1 MTQAVAIEWQR
12 KDYSRVPQ
20 FVYHDAE
27 LYRLEQEK
35 IFQGACWSFL
45 GLDVEIPNAGDF
57 RTTYIGDTP
66 VIYNRGNDGRVYAF
80 VNRCVHKGAMVRR
93 EVCGNAKSHTCIY
106 HQWCYDLEGKLTGI
120 PFRRGVKGKGG
131 GLSEEFDPRQHPLR
145 SLRVESFHGILFCT
159 FSDETE
165 SLVQYLGPS
174 IAEHLAR
181 LMSRKI
187 RVLGYQRQRV
197 QGNWKIYA
205 ENLRDLYHGSL
216 LHEFLVT
223 VGVNRFT
230 MEGGT
235 KVDPRHRHNISWGR
249 EGTDS
254 PEEAAAIYKQE
265 NVPKDRTKLRN
276 ARLVHYYP
284 EWEDRISVS
293 ICSTFPNGVFQQI
306 RNSLATRQI
315 RTKGLDEFELFWTIF
330 GFEDDDEKMTQH
342 RLRQSNLIGPAGYVS
357 LEDAEAVEIV
367 HRATVGQKDA
377 QSIIEMGGVGE
388 ISDRP
393 FRVTEVS
400 VRGFWSYY
408 SELLGIEPEGAIR

>member
-1 MTQAVAIEWQR
+1 MTQVSTIQWQR
-12 KDYSRVPQ
+12 NDYSRVPHT
-20 FVYHDAE
+20 VYHDEA
-27 LYRLEQEK
+27 LYQQEQRK
-35 IFQGACWSFL
+35 IFQGKCWSLL
-45 GLDVEIPNAGDF
+45 GLDVEVPNVGDY
-57 RTTYIGDTP
+57 RTTFIGDVP
-66 VIYNRGNDGRVYAF
+66 VVYNRGADGNVSAF
-80 VNRCVHKGAMVRR
+80 VNRCAHKGAIVRR
-93 EVCGNAKSHTCIY
+93 EVCGNATSHTCVY
-106 HQWCYDLEGKLTGI
+106 HQWCYDLEGKLIGI

-131 GLSEEFDPRQHPLR
+131 MGDGFDPAAHPLQR
-145 SLRVESFHGILFCT
+145 VRVENFHGILFCT

-165 SLVQYLGPS
+165 PLVDYLGPS

-181 LMSRKI
+181 LMQRRV

-197 QGNWKIYA
+197 RGNWKLYA

-216 LHEFLVT
+216 LHEFLVSA
-223 VGVNRFT
+223 GVNRFT

-235 KVDPRHRHNISWGR
+235 KLDPRHRHNISWGR

-265 NVPKDRTKLRN
+265 NVAKDRIKLHSPRF
-276 ARLVHYYP
+276 VEYWP

-306 RNSLATRQI
+306 RNSLATRQV
-315 RTKGLDEFELFWTIF
+315 RTKGLNEFEIFWTIF
-330 GFEDDDEKMTQH
+330 GFEDDSEEMTAH
-342 RLRQSNLIGPAGYVS
+342 RLRQSNLVGPAGFVS
-357 LEDAEAVEIV
+357 LEDGEAVEIV
-367 HRATVGQKDA
+367 HRATKPASDA

-408 SELLGIEPEGAIR
+408 SELMGVEPEGAIR